1 VHAAAAG
8 ERVIVRAPASS
19 VVLEWFYK
27 RVPVSGTR
35 RALSGELS
43 ATTCR
48 FGASRSAS
56 PPPPPTRGDAWDVP
70 PAREARLERTPPSE

>member
-27 RVPVSGTR
+27 THIG
-35 RALSGELS
+35 
-43 ATTCR
+43 
-48 FGASRSAS
+48 
-56 PPPPPTRGDAWDVP
+56 
-70 PAREARLERTPPSE
+70 